1 MKKFMTMKLNRIV
14 CGVAALGITIG
25 SAIAAE
31 PLYHTD
37 FKDIEIGE
45 VPDDMLVFDG
55 DFAVREFEGKKVFE
69 LPGSPL
75 ETFGFLF
82 GPNVIFTDDETKFKT
97 GEQELKGFTVSAR
110 VQSAKNG
117 RRYPTFSIGV
127 CGVSGYRLRNSPA
140 KRSVELVKGEE
151 PVATMSFDWPSGEW
165 TEMKLQIES
174 DAGLWAVKG
183 KVWKSGETEPAGWQL
198 THINSEK
205 PNPGKASAWAAPYSG
220 QPIRFGELTIET
232 VE

>member
-1 MKKFMTMKLNRIV
+1 MMLNRTI
-14 CGVAALGITIG
+14 CGIAALGMTIV
-25 SAIAAE
+25 STAAAE

-55 DFAVREFEGKKVFE
+55 NFEVKEFEGKKIFE

-82 GPNVIFTDDETKFKT
+82 GPNIIFTDDETKFKT
-97 GEQELKGFTVSAR
+97 GDTELKGFTVTAR
-110 VQSAKNG
+110 AQSAKKG
-117 RRYPTFSIGV
+117 RRYPTYSIGV

-140 KRSVELVKGEE
+140 KRAVELVKGEE
-151 PVATMSFDWPSGEW
+151 TVATMSYKWPSDEW
-165 TEMKLQIES
+165 TEMKLQIEA
-174 DAGLWAVKG
+174 DGGKWVVKG
-183 KVWKSGETEPAGWQL
+183 KFWRTSETEPFDWQL
-198 THINSEK
+198 THTNSEK

-220 QPIRFGELTIET
+220 QPIRFGELKVEPIE
-232 VE
+232 